1 MYNYTCSCSPY
12 LLKIEMFLN
21 TQNKTYSLLSHN
33 IHVRLFCP
41 RTHHV
46 HTTTVHSYSMEGD
59 IHTDGERNIGEGF
72 MADILDREFVT
83 MSKLPVEV
91 RKQLRVKFD
100 NR

>member
-1 MYNYTCSCSPY
+1 
-12 LLKIEMFLN
+12 
-21 TQNKTYSLLSHN
+21 
-33 IHVRLFCP
+33 
-41 RTHHV
+41 
-46 HTTTVHSYSMEGD
+46 MEGD

-83 MSKLPVEV
+83 MSKLPPEV